1 MAESPWREELV
12 PSLPW
17 AHLAHNQFKSRLQN
31 FSRILAVYPRV
42 TGYLLEQDRCRV
54 PCSEM
59 VESLPG
65 VLCSSA
71 LAGISLCTEF
81 AAVQSPFYF
90 STSRGG
96 STGSGSS
103 ELGMICC
110 VVTAIKAG
118 FKIVCPAFALVNR
131 TC

>member
-1 MAESPWREELV
+1 MAESSWREELV

-81 AAVQSPFYF
+81 AAVQHQQ
-90 STSRGG
+90 RGKHRLG
-96 STGSGSS
+96 FLRTGND
-103 ELGMICC
+103 LLCC
-110 VVTAIKAG
+110 Y
-118 FKIVCPAFALVNR
+118 CY
-131 TC
+131 